1 MKKITEYQKAVAS
14 HMECAPEELAEYVRG
29 RLLNGNKNWE
39 ECQNPIATCGF
50 RWYKSQEGVEFWEA
64 IYIKLWKE
72 AMNTN
77 FWKEHTAQVTA
88 QVERPKG
95 VVGEWYTLTNDF
107 YGCNETEDRKAGYTW
122 ECEEVDVVKEPMI
135 DGVVI
140 GMCESYRKA
149 TPKDIRRAMAER
161 IKTYRQTKRRP
172 SEGLTEGGYAEAI
185 KAEYERLATKQVA
198 KNSDYGDSAFEDIYL
213 MGNTITAK
221 QACIARMSDKIKRL
235 QSTNLKVDES
245 FFDTLDDLIGYIVV
259 YNILN
264 KR

>member
-1 MKKITEYQKAVAS
+1 MTQLTDYQQAVKA
-14 HMECAPEELAEYVRG
+14 HMEGAPEELAEYVRG
-29 RLLNGNKNWE
+29 RLRESKGWE
-39 ECQNPIATCGF
+39 EGENPVTACGF
-50 RWYKSQEGVEFWEA
+50 LWKSSQEGEKFWDEMS
-64 IYIKLWKE
+64 YKRWEE

-77 FWKEHTAQVTA
+77 FWKEHTAQV
-88 QVERPKG
+88 ER
-95 VVGEWYTLTNDF
+95 L
-107 YGCNETEDRKAGYTW
+107 
-122 ECEEVDVVKEPMI
+122 
-135 DGVVI
+135 
-140 GMCESYRKA
+140 S
-149 TPKDIRRAMAER
+149 
-161 IKTYRQTKRRP
+161 
-172 SEGLTEGGYAEAI
+172 EGGYAEAI